1 MRKKKK
7 KNKEVGHPY
16 HSLQM
21 DKGKRHYWQ
30 GNKGDY
36 GII

>member
-1 MRKKKK
+1 MKTSNQNSKGR
-7 KNKEVGHPY
+7 ERPL

-30 GNKGDY
+30 DSKSDY

>member
-1 MRKKKK
+1 MTKKY
-7 KNKEVGHPY
+7 NLDRERPL

-30 GNKGDY
+30 DKNSDY
-36 GII
+36 GVK